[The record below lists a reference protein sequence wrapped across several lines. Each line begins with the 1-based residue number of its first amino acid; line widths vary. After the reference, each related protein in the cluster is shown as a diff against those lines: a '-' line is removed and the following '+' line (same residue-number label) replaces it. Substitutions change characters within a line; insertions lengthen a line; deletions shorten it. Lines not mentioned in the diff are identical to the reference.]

1 MTRLFNTKQIGLGV
15 ACALALGVLSGTAVA
30 QTAMPN
36 VPPPDG
42 ARDRMYV
49 ADSRAD
55 VVTSGFGL
63 CWHSGFGPPP
73 DPSGKCEP
81 KFVAY
86 VAPPVMKS
94 VPVAPPAMEPEPS
107 PPVAAAPEPPRAEPP
122 KAYEPPPRPARKDR
136 N

>member
-1 MTRLFNTKQIGLGV
+1 MTRLFSKKQLGLGM
-15 ACALALGVLSGTAVA
+15 ACTLALGMLSATAAA
-30 QTAMPN
+30 QTAVPI

-94 VPVAPPAMEPEPS
+94 VPVPAPAMAPE
-107 PPVAAAPEPPRAEPP
+107 PVAAAPEPPRAEPP
-122 KAYEPPPRPARKDR
+122 KVYEPPQRPARRDR